1 MISSPAGALPHSI
14 QTRQIPSVPE
24 ATFSRLRQLYDDR
37 HILPGNLDR
46 IYIKPGWL
54 AITGTHEEC
63 GAVPFQGS
71 SEIIGDDNSPEERYL
86 ASLIGMPLMT
96 FAGIRDPAAN
106 PLRSSLKLAVLSAL
120 SQPFLGCP
128 GIRRHG
134 WHAECWRAGDAFVQ
148 EYPVLGQVI
157 RPDDIVA
164 VAGYAPGIGRIREFC
179 RELHIIDSR
188 AKERFGMLS
197 IGRDRMQGPKDIRL
211 HDPYGMPEVLG
222 NADVI
227 MISSLALADGSFEDI
242 MGHTK
247 NARLTGLFGPG
258 VSIVPDAFFSRGIDF
273 IQSCRIVDP
282 LKFVDAIANDAD
294 VEAALMRTQ
303 KQFLFLKGTNGT
315 DENGLPRPARGQVW

>member
-1 MISSPAGALPHSI
+1 MISPPAGALPSGP
-14 QTRQIPSVPE
+14 QTRQIPLVLD
-24 ATFSRLRQLYDDR
+24 ATFSRLRQLHDDR

-54 AITGTHEEC
+54 AITGTKEEC
-63 GAVPFQGS
+63 GVVPFQGGRK
-71 SEIIGDDNSPEERYL
+71 IIGDDNSPEGRYS

-96 FAGIRDPAAN
+96 FSGIRDPAAN
-106 PLRSSLKLAVLSAL
+106 PFRCSLKLAVLSAL

-128 GIRRHG
+128 GIRSQG

-157 RPDDIVA
+157 RPDDRVA
-164 VAGYAPGIGRIREFC
+164 VAGYSPGIGRIREFC

-188 AKERFGMLS
+188 TKERFGMLS
-197 IGRDRMQGPKDIRL
+197 IGRDWVYGPRNIRV
-211 HDPYGMPEVLG
+211 HDPCEMAEVLG

-227 MISSLALADGSFEDI
+227 MISSLALADGSFDEI
-242 MGHTK
+242 MEHTK

-258 VSIVPDAFFSRGIDF
+258 ASIVPDAFFSRGIDF
-273 IQSCRIVDP
+273 IQSCRIVDS

-303 KQFLFLKGTNGT
+303 KQYLFVKGHNGT
-315 DENGLPRPARGQVW
+315 DKIGLPRPARGQVW